1 MLPSS
6 VVPGPHTTGGAAGG
20 GEGEGEGSDPN
31 SPPQYVTKLREFA
44 SSYHLLSPDFTFLS
58 SPVHEGH
65 DTQSEHDPAV
75 NVHAAPLVHEP
86 PLHSMWTVKAPL
98 LGVPLNACFSNFTE
112 LPVFRTTISAM
123 PLPLNCILLTLP
135 VLEVSTPQGEFGS
148 PEQPD
153 GCASVLAT
161 KHARPMSQ
169 RNIESRFAAIVGG
182 FCFTPV
188 ARFRRVGG
196 HLRGGLRVATVFLWL
211 ARGPPAAA
219 RAAGVVRRN
228 GKRHDIGV

>member
-1 MLPSS
+1 
-6 VVPGPHTTGGAAGG
+6 
-20 GEGEGEGSDPN
+20 
-31 SPPQYVTKLREFA
+31 
-44 SSYHLLSPDFTFLS
+44 
-58 SPVHEGH
+58 
-65 DTQSEHDPAV
+65 
-75 NVHAAPLVHEP
+75 
-86 PLHSMWTVKAPL
+86 MWTVK
-98 LGVPLNACFSNFTE
+98 GVPLPSGVDLNTNVPSVTE
-112 LPVFRTTISAM
+112 LAEYLMTISAM
-123 PLPLNCILLTLP
+123 PLSLNCILLTLP

-196 HLRGGLRVATVFLWL
+196 HSRGGLRVATIFLWL